1 MASSVSAT
9 TVASL
14 LQQVRNQLVE
24 PVAKFW
30 ADSELI
36 AIMNNGVK
44 DLWGAILDLH
54 QDHYFRINTTD
65 VVLQANSDQLTGVPS
80 DCFRVL
86 LIEPADTTVA
96 ADGHTVLFVPKKYN
110 HPDFI
115 IARTQSPNALDQ
127 LPARQI
133 YYDIAGL
140 GPPVETMQILT
151 APEVTENLPVRL
163 VYNPSLPPLT
173 TDEMSINPV
182 PGEADNALKAWTIA
196 YAMAKEA
203 PGSQGERIPNPGWL
217 AIYATEKQNIL
228 TRLTP
233 REEQEPEVVD
243 DLFQGYGSLW

>member
-1 MASSVSAT
+1 MPSAVSAT
-9 TVASL
+9 KVSDL
-14 LQQVRNQLVE
+14 LTQVRNQLVE
-24 PVAKFW
+24 TTAKFW
-30 ADSELI
+30 TDAELI
-36 AIMNNGVK
+36 AIMNNGQK

-54 QDHYFRINTTD
+54 QDHYFRVNTTD
-65 VVLQANSDQLTGVPS
+65 VFLRANSDSLSGVPA

-86 LIEPADTTVA
+86 LIEPLDTSVSGV
-96 ADGHTVLFVPKKYN
+96 GHAVLFVPKKYN

-115 IARTQSPNALDQ
+115 IARTQVAQDVDQ

-133 YYDIAGL
+133 YYDIAGI
-140 GPPVETMQILT
+140 GAPVEVPTILT
-151 APEVTENLPVRL
+151 APEITADLAIRFA
-163 VYNPSLPPLT
+163 YNPSLPPLT
-173 TDEMSINPV
+173 TDPASVIQV
-182 PGEADNALKAWTIA
+182 PGEADNALKAWTLA

-217 AIYATEKQNIL
+217 AVYATDKQSLL